1 MNRMTEDGANS
12 DARDAA
18 PRAAALRTARWGR
31 WWTVRAHWRRYRRA
45 AWTAV
50 VAGLVVLSVLDRR
63 SSASR
68 RPAPADRYRGAAA
81 LVVHVVDGD
90 TIDVDIPDGRSPRT
104 RIRLWG
110 VDCPEIA
117 HGAGS
122 AAAHF
127 GPEAAEF
134 SRRSLLNRQV
144 TLELE
149 PVRPHRD
156 RHGRLLAYV
165 RLPGAEETF
174 NETLLRTGHAYADSR
189 FDHEFRAEFAAAE
202 REARRDRRGLWRNVR
217 LEQIPRWRLGR
228 DLHPMGSGGVAAPDR
243 R

>member
-1 MNRMTEDGANS
+1 
-12 DARDAA
+12 
-18 PRAAALRTARWGR
+18 
-31 WWTVRAHWRRYRRA
+31 
-45 AWTAV
+45 V
-50 VAGLVVLSVLDRR
+50 VAGLVVLSILDRQ

-68 RPAPADRYRGAAA
+68 RSAPADRYRGAQT

-90 TIDVDIPDGRSPRT
+90 TIDVDLPDGRSPRT

-134 SRRSLLNRQV
+134 TRRALLNRIV

-149 PVRPHRD
+149 PVRPPRD

-165 RLPGAEETF
+165 RLPNAEETF

-189 FDHEFRAEFAAAE
+189 FAHEFRGQFAEAE
-202 REARRDRRGLWRNVR
+202 RDARHDRRGLWRDVR
-217 LEQIPRWRLGR
+217 PEQMPRWRRAAGLR
-228 DLHPMGSGGVAAPDR
+228 GSERKSIAAPDR